1 MLGVR
6 LLTLSVRIEWFKSIE
21 SVEFELGDL
30 TVLLGLPAAGK
41 SNILDALG
49 VAGYLHRFRLL
60 DREYGNNAVNLEP
73 LTLIARFYEVPQL
86 FRNIDISRPIRV
98 KISGDITLSYEIS
111 FVSGSPKVIVNE
123 KPLPWD
129 LHTLRPEPMSELQ
142 SVTKQFSAF
151 ETRLYGFDRYGLAG
165 GICINPHPCGLHF
178 RLSDTSNAR
187 STPVSLLSELGWN
200 VPFIIRRH
208 PSIVRD
214 INDILREHIG
224 EKVEIKLRRSGAI
237 LIYDY
242 DVEVD
247 AVGVSESIY
256 RTLYT
261 LLALKSSQ
269 YYVKTY
275 GLEKRYIAMLE
286 EPEAHVFPFFL
297 DLIAS
302 VVRDVVND
310 MYVLVTTHNPLF
322 ASLLVDRVKN
332 TRVFYVYRCLGGS
345 TCIRE
350 IDVGKMAEDLVGFE
364 DILLKP
370 PSEVLK
376 KYVVSSKEVKS

>member
-1 MLGVR
+1 MLRVR
-6 LLTLSVRIEWFKSIE
+6 FLTLSVKIEWFKSIE

-30 TVLLGLPAAGK
+30 TVLLGPPAAGK

-60 DREYGNNAVNLEP
+60 DREYENNAANLEP
-73 LTLIARFYEVPQL
+73 LTLVARFNEVPQL
-86 FRNIDISRPIRV
+86 FRYSDIGRSIRV
-98 KISGDITLSYEIS
+98 KISGDIALSYEIS
-111 FVSGSPKVIVNE
+111 FVSGSPKVVVNE

-129 LHTLRPEPMSELQ
+129 LRTLRSEPMIELQ
-142 SVTKQFSAF
+142 SVAKQLPAF
-151 ETRLYGFDRYGLAG
+151 ETRLYGFDRYGLAS
-165 GICINPHPCGLHF
+165 GICINPHPCGLHV
-178 RLSDTSNAR
+178 RLSTLSTAR
-187 STPVSLLSELGWN
+187 STPISLLSELGWN
-200 VPFIIRRH
+200 APFIVRRH
-208 PSIVRD
+208 QSIVRD
-214 INDILREHIG
+214 INDVLREHVG
-224 EKVEIKLRRSGAI
+224 EKVEVKLRRSGET
-237 LIYDY
+237 LIFDY
-242 DVEVD
+242 DVEID

-275 GLEKRYIAMLE
+275 GLEKKYIAMLE

-302 VVRDVVND
+302 VVRGVVND

-322 ASLLVDRVKN
+322 ASLLADRVKN
-332 TRVFYVYRCLGGS
+332 ARVFYVYRCLGGS
-345 TCIRE
+345 TCIGE
-350 IDVGKMAEDLVGFE
+350 LDVGKMAEDLVGFE

-370 PSEVLK
+370 PSEVLE